1 MKAKLTRYPHN
12 PILLPRPELEWDARG
27 FIGRGCFHMN
37 DIWFFA
43 GNIATNAAER
53 VSAWRDAKAPAG
65 DAAEEKAD
73 DAPAAP
79 AA

>member
-1 MKAKLTRYPHN
+1 
-12 PILLPRPELEWDARG
+12 
-27 FIGRGCFHMN
+27 MN

-65 DAAEEKAD
+65 DVAEETAD